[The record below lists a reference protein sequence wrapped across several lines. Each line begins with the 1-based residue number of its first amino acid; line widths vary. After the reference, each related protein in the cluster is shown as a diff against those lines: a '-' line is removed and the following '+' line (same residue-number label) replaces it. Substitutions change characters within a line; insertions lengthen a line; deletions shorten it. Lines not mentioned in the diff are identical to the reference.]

1 MLLVILPEEACT
13 VTRKG
18 GMLMVMPFGMSTSS
32 RSKPLSAIMLS
43 PGSKSS
49 NSPDDCVMALSE
61 TRPDTNVI
69 TPPGLIPTKS

>member
-1 MLLVILPEEACT
+1 
-13 VTRKG
+13 
-18 GMLMVMPFGMSTSS
+18 MVMPFGVTISS

-61 TRPDTNVI
+61 TRPDTNVLLRQ
-69 TPPGLIPTKS
+69 G